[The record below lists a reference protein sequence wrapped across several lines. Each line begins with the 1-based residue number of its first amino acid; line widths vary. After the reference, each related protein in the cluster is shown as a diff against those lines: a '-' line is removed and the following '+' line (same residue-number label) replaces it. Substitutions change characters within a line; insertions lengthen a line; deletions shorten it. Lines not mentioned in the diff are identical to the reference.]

1 MNFQS
6 MASKLILKCLVAR
19 GYQLLKSGTQAMDL
33 LYNFYKKVKKFA
45 IELITSDKIKPMRNV
60 TLVRSGEGVIY
71 SGLIYV
77 RGNDEQTKK
86 NAIKSCDIFEK
97 FHTNSNSKTRPN
109 RPGSSL
115 KHQVFRNSKVLSR
128 K

>member
-86 NAIKSCDIFEK
+86 MQI
-97 FHTNSNSKTRPN
+97 
-109 RPGSSL
+109 SL
-115 KHQVFRNSKVLSR
+115 VTFLKNFTQTQTLKLAQTDQAQA
-128 K
+128 